1 MFNSPYPNYSYSNPY
16 GMPNYTQRAYSP
28 QPQQMPQN
36 APQMP
41 LQNSPQMPYE
51 IPIQDVRF
59 VTSEEARA
67 YIVMPN
73 SKALLI
79 DKNGG
84 VAHLKVADS
93 MGQSTTQ
100 YFKFE
105 PINADGSPIK
115 PQESTPQVDLNQFIK
130 REDLEKL
137 GFVNIEQFNQLAQ
150 KFEQIQK
157 RLEGAKANVG
167 QPKQAT

>member
-1 MFNSPYPNYSYSNPY
+1 MFNNPYANYSYSNPY

-36 APQMP
+36 ASQMP
-41 LQNSPQMPYE
+41 LQNPPQMPYE

-84 VAHLKVADS
+84 VAHLKVADN

-100 YFKFE
+100 YYRFE

-115 PQESTPQVDLNQFIK
+115 PQEPVPEVNFDELDKRFATVEQYNSLLDQVK
-130 REDLEKL
+130 
-137 GFVNIEQFNQLAQ
+137 QLKQ
-150 KFEQIQK
+150 LIGGKQNVTT
-157 RLEGAKANVG
+157 AK
-167 QPKQAT
+167 QT

>member
-1 MFNSPYPNYSYSNPY
+1 MSNNIYSNYPYANAY
-16 GMPNYTQRAYSP
+16 GMPHYNQRAYFP

-36 APQMP
+36 IPQIPM
-41 LQNSPQMPYE
+41 QNQPQIPYE

-84 VAHLKVADS
+84 VAHLKVADN

-100 YFKFE
+100 YFRFE

-115 PQESTPQVDLNQFIK
+115 PQEPTLQIDLAELDK
-130 REDLEKL
+130 K
-137 GFVNIEQFNQLAQ
+137 FVTIEQYDFLLEQFKQLKQ
-150 KFEQIQK
+150 LIGGKQ
-157 RLEGAKANVG
+157 NVG
-167 QPKQAT
+167 QQPKQPETRVQMQ

>member
-1 MFNSPYPNYSYSNPY
+1 MFNSPYANYSYSNPY
-16 GMPNYTQRAYSP
+16 GMPNYNQRPYSP
-28 QPQQMPQN
+28 QPQQIPQN

-41 LQNSPQMPYE
+41 LQNAPQMPYE

-84 VAHLKVADS
+84 VAHLKVADN

-100 YFKFE
+100 YFRFE

-115 PQESTPQVDLNQFIK
+115 PQEPMPQIDLAELDK
-130 REDLEKL
+130 K
-137 GFVNIEQFNQLAQ
+137 FVTIEQYDFLLEQFKQLKQLIGGKQNVATTKQ
-150 KFEQIQK
+150 TEQ
-157 RLEGAKANVG
+157 RV
-167 QPKQAT
+167 